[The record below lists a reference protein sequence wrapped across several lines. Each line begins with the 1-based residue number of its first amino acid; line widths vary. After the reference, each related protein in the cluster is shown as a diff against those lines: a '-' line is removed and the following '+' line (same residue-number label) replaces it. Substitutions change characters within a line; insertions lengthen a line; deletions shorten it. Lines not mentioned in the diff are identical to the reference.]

1 MESKAFNHDT
11 SKKGNKINNDQ
22 MNQVELPKSYFGQE
36 SVNKKKH
43 KRSKSLT
50 EGLSELDNI
59 EENNPYRFNTDRK
72 IKRVTF
78 NQKIHIINIH
88 NYKNEN
94 KILYYDKNDHENEE
108 EVKKENKCLS
118 CLIY

>member
-1 MESKAFNHDT
+1 MESKTYNQDT
-11 SKKGNKINNDQ
+11 SKKGSQQTYEQ
-22 MNQVELPKSYFGQE
+22 MKPMELPKSYIGQE
-36 SVNKKKH
+36 SVKKKH

-50 EGLSELDNI
+50 EGLSEMDDI

-94 KILYYDKNDHENEE
+94 KILYYDKNNPENEE

-118 CLIY
+118 CMIY